1 MFRLKYLVINSLAHG
16 KSSCS
21 AKSSFHVCKKSISSL
36 NQYKTRARPLININ
50 SVIVN
55 HFGTYK
61 TSTGLVGLKVD
72 PDGRNTLLRLCGE
85 VLESIQKIPA
95 TAQYRINVEK
105 WFKYIEKVSKKHE
118 QILDIEQEINLGQI
132 EEIIVM
138 AKDELE
144 LIQYYYDNKG
154 WDLVESNQKEAE
166 ALIADM
172 ADSIYFSS
180 PQDKPPAP
188 TAAAPK

>member
-1 MFRLKYLVINSLAHG
+1 MFRLKHLFINSSAHS
-16 KSSCS
+16 KSSCFARS
-21 AKSSFHVCKKSISSL
+21 FFPSSKKSISSL
-36 NQYKTRARPLININ
+36 NQSKTRARPSININ
-50 SVIVN
+50 SVILN
-55 HFGTYK
+55 NFGTYK

-72 PDGRNTLLRLCGE
+72 PDGRNTLISLCSE

-105 WFKYIEKVSKKHE
+105 WFNYIEKVSKKHE
-118 QILDIEQEINLGQI
+118 QIIDIEQEINLGQI

-154 WDLVESNQKEAE
+154 WDLVEASQKEAE

-188 TAAAPK
+188 APPK